1 MKSDETP
8 TTLDRDDVDRDDAE
22 RFDAEGAAAEPPGD
36 DDFLDA
42 ELGLFDVMVGEDD
55 VEDELDDCGNDDDDD
70 DRELALLHELGI
82 DLDAPDGPLWE
93 LGALVLDDES
103 CFDDEVAA

>member
-22 RFDAEGAAAEPPGD
+22 RFDTEGAAAEPPGD
-36 DDFLDA
+36 DDDFLDA
-42 ELGLFDVMVGEDD
+42 DLGLFDVMVGEDD
-55 VEDELDDCGNDDDDD
+55 VEDELDEGDDDDED

-82 DLDAPDGPLWE
+82 DLDAPDGPLWS
-93 LGALVLDDES
+93 LGALALDDEP